1 MKGKWATLQKF
12 GNESKGERKYG
23 SLVYKYTE
31 TNKNKVNALAHVKL
45 LYNYNCIALKFSR

>member
-1 MKGKWATLQKF
+1 VKGKWATLQKF

-31 TNKNKVNALAHVKL
+31 TNKNKVNALAHL
-45 LYNYNCIALKFSR
+45 NYYIIIIVIVSR